1 MCKQIKSQN
10 LYFISE
16 DYKATGDCR
25 LYLGDDFGESHVAL
39 AVQKDSTAFSHF
51 TQPRVRSLMTWFI
64 EEKYRIL

>member
-10 LYFISE
+10 LYLISE

-39 AVQKDSTAFSHF
+39 AVQKDSTAFSNLLSH
-51 TQPRVRSLMTWFI
+51 
-64 EEKYRIL
+64 E

>member
-10 LYFISE
+10 LYLISE

-39 AVQKDSTAFSHF
+39 SKKSDELVHWRKVYDSMNT
-51 TQPRVRSLMTWFI
+51 L
-64 EEKYRIL
+64 